1 MPSPGKAGDDERERA
16 MRAVIRRDKQLVC
29 DEIADLKPDQG
40 QVLVR
45 TLACGICGSD
55 LHALHHMEHMID
67 LTRRAGGMGT
77 GFDPTADT
85 VFGHE
90 FCAEILDHGPGTL
103 KTLKAGARIVSIP
116 ATLTPVGGVEMLGFS
131 NALPGGFAEQMILSE
146 ALLLEVPNGLPT
158 DKAAL
163 TEPFAVGAHAVAKAR
178 LDPDSVAL
186 VIGCGPVGLAVI
198 AGLKA
203 RGHGPVV
210 AADYSPRRRAAAER
224 LGADVVIDPAVESP
238 HARWEGFGV
247 PTARAAQNM
256 ARMMGKTF
264 GRPVVFE
271 CVGSPGV
278 MQSLIEAAPAGAQ
291 IVVAGVCMETDRI
304 EPAIA
309 ITKEIELTFVFGYTP
324 DEFAQTLRDIAE
336 GVIDVSGVVTG
347 TVGLEGVAQ
356 AFKDLGDP
364 EAHVKILVEP
374 GLR

>member
-1 MPSPGKAGDDERERA
+1 
-16 MRAVIRRDKQLVC
+16 MRAVIRRNKQLVC
-29 DEIADLKPDQG
+29 DEIEELKPQAG
-40 QVLVR
+40 QVLVK

-67 LTRRAGGMGT
+67 LTARANGGMTG
-77 GFDPTADT
+77 GFDPRADT

-90 FCAEILDHGPGTL
+90 FCAEVLEHGPGTAG
-103 KTLKAGARIVSIP
+103 TLKAGTRVVSIP
-116 ATLTPVGGVEMLGFS
+116 VTLTPVGGAEMLGYS
-131 NALPGGFAEQMILSE
+131 NNLPGGFSERMILSE
-146 ALLLEVPNGLPT
+146 ALLLPVPNGLAT
-158 DKAAL
+158 DQAAM

-178 LDPDSVAL
+178 LDKDSVSL
-186 VIGCGPVGLAVI
+186 VVGCGPVGLAVI

-203 RGHGPVV
+203 KGHGPVI
-210 AADYSPRRRAAAER
+210 AADYSPRRRAAAEM
-224 LGADVVIDPAVESP
+224 LGADVVVDPAKESP

-264 GRPVVFE
+264 GQPVVFE

-278 MQSLIEAAPAGAQ
+278 LQSLIEASPAGSQ

-324 DEFAQTLRDIAE
+324 EEFGLTLRQLSE
-336 GVIDVSGVVTG
+336 GVIDVSGLVTCK
-347 TVGLEGVAQ
+347 VGLDGVAG
-356 AFKDLGDP
+356 AFTALGDP

-374 GLR
+374 NA

>member
-40 QVLVR
+40 QVLVK

-103 KTLKAGARIVSIP
+103 RTLKAGARIVSIP

-158 DKAAL
+158 DQAAL

-256 ARMMGKTF
+256 ARMMGQTF

-278 MQSLIEAAPAGAQ
+278 LQSLIEASPAGAQ

-347 TVGLEGVAQ
+347 TVGLDGVAQ